1 MAESNIRKS
10 FDAFR
15 SAGDVDTSALAAGA
29 LGAVL
34 LLTALASFVMQLGL
48 EVPALVGFLVVTAYG
63 WYAHQGLTAKAVTFL
78 MTASTVLILAMIT
91 VFLILESLT
100 AFRLMGVEILIGM
113 DEPVTVFGVT
123 VLPGLETFWSPS
135 QKVFSLVPA
144 MWGTFVTTL
153 LATAV
158 AGPLGVACA
167 LFIGEIAPN
176 WAREIVKPGI
186 EILAGI
192 PSIVYGFI
200 GFTLLNTYVF
210 KNFQTSSMGSF
221 FLVGF
226 VIGVMALPTVVS
238 VAEDAIDTV
247 PNSMKDGA
255 LALGSTDWQ
264 TMTSITI
271 PAAFSG
277 VSAAV
282 ILGVGRAI
290 GETMAATV
298 ILGNTVGLPQPLYD
312 VFGNNVTL
320 TTLIASQYGDAGAT
334 QLSALFA
341 AGVVL
346 FVTVLFLSIVSL
358 RIEAELEQT
367 LGGEDA

>member
-1 MAESNIRKS
+1 MAQSSLKQS

-15 SAGDVDTSALAAGA
+15 TAEDIDTSALVAGA
-29 LGAVL
+29 VGAVL
-34 LLTALASFVMQLGL
+34 LLTALASFVLRLGL
-48 EVPALVGFLVVTAYG
+48 EVPSILGFLVVLGYG
-63 WYAHQGLTAKAVTFL
+63 WYAHQGLTAKSMTFL
-78 MTASTVLILAMIT
+78 MTVSTVLILGMIT
-91 VFLILESLT
+91 VFLVLESLH
-100 AFRLMGVEILIGM
+100 AFRLMGPEILIGM
-113 DEPVTVFGVT
+113 SEPVTLFGVT
-123 VLPGLETFWSPS
+123 VLPGLGGVFWQPS
-135 QKVFSLVPA
+135 SATYSLVPA

-153 LATAV
+153 IATAV
-158 AGPLGVACA
+158 AAPLGIACA
-167 LFIGEIAPN
+167 LFLAEIAPN
-176 WAREIVKPGI
+176 WVREIVKPGI

-200 GFTLLNTYVF
+200 GFTILNTYVF
-210 KNFQTSSMGSF
+210 QNFRTPTQGSF
-221 FLVGF
+221 FLVGG
-226 VIGVMALPTVVS
+226 VIGLMALPTVVS
-238 VAEDAIDTV
+238 VAEDSLDTV
-247 PNSMKDGA
+247 PDSMKDGA

-264 TMTSITI
+264 TMTSITL

-282 ILGVGRAI
+282 LLGVGRAI

-320 TTLIASQYGDAGAT
+320 TTLIASQYGDAGET

-346 FVTVLFLSIVSL
+346 FVTVLFLSLTSL
-358 RIEAELEQT
+358 KIEAELKET
-367 LGGEDA
+367 LGGE